1 MARTEIGKVTLDAF
15 KTNKK
20 VTATTLD
27 ATNDMYLDYKND
39 NVCLVVANSDAS
51 DPITITIKGAP
62 GFSDLAISIPK
73 SETHVIGNLESA
85 FFKQEGEK
93 LFVNPSAAT
102 GTIYAIEDVIQMLF
116 RNLETGVEWEV
127 TNQDRIVEL
136 EKSNLY
142 EQISTEKGKIEP
154 AKEKTEEK
162 KPKATTKKKET
173 Q

>member
-20 VTATTLD
+20 VTATSLD

-39 NVCLVVANSDAS
+39 NVCLIVANSDTDNA
-51 DPITITIKGAP
+51 ITIKGAP

-93 LFVNPSAAT
+93 LYVNPSAAT
-102 GTIYAIEDVIQMLF
+102 GTIFAIEDVI
-116 RNLETGVEWEV
+116 
-127 TNQDRIVEL
+127 
-136 EKSNLY
+136 
-142 EQISTEKGKIEP
+142 
-154 AKEKTEEK
+154 
-162 KPKATTKKKET
+162 
-173 Q
+173 

>member
-20 VTATTLD
+20 VTATLLD

-39 NVCLVVANSDAS
+39 NVCLVVANSDS
-51 DPITITIKGAP
+51 TDPITITIKGAP

-93 LFVNPSAAT
+93 LYVNPSAAT
-102 GTIYAIEDVIQMLF
+102 GTIYAIEDVI
-116 RNLETGVEWEV
+116 
-127 TNQDRIVEL
+127 
-136 EKSNLY
+136 
-142 EQISTEKGKIEP
+142 
-154 AKEKTEEK
+154 
-162 KPKATTKKKET
+162 
-173 Q
+173 